1 MKAFCVSFL
10 LIAGVTTSPA
20 AEKPVNKA
28 DLPKPVQQ
36 TVERES
42 TGAEVVELSSEVER
56 GKTTYEVAMKV
67 NGHSRDVSVD
77 AEGRVVEVEEE
88 VELAS
93 LPADVRFAIE
103 RNAGNGRVV
112 KVEAVIK
119 GTLSTGYLE
128 AYEAHVQHRGRIKK
142 VKVNAKGRLLRD
154 HD

>member
-10 LIAGVTTSPA
+10 LLAGVTTSPA
-20 AEKPVNKA
+20 SEKPANKA

-42 TGAEVVELSSEVER
+42 TGAEIVELSSEVEH
-56 GKTTYEVAMKV
+56 GKITYEVALKV

-77 AEGRVVEVEEE
+77 VKGRIVEVEEE

-93 LPADVRFAIE
+93 LPADVRLAIQ
-103 RNAGNGRVV
+103 RAAGDGRVV

-119 GTLSTGYLE
+119 GSLSTGYLE
-128 AYEAHVQHRGRIKK
+128 AYEALVQHRGRIKE
-142 VKVNAKGRLLRD
+142 VKVNAKGRLLKD
-154 HD
+154 HY